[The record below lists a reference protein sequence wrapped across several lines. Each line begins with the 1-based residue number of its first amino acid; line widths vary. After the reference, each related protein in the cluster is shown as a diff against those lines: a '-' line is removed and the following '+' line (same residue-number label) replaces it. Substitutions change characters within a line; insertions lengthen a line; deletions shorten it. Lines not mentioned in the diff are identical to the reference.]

1 MTREEF
7 ESFVFEN
14 YSALCDRPWARHPDH
29 QVFRH
34 PENGKWF
41 ALAADIPKSALN
53 GGSDELV
60 GVVNLKIDPV
70 VSGSF
75 LTEAGIH
82 PAYHMNKDK
91 WITLELAV
99 VPDETI
105 KLLLEM
111 SFDATKEK
119 KRASR

>member
-1 MTREEF
+1 MTRDEF
-7 ESFVFEN
+7 ESCVLEN
-14 YSALCDRPWARHPDH
+14 YNASCDRPWARHPGY

-53 GGSDELV
+53 GGSDEL
-60 GVVNLKIDPV
+60 
-70 VSGSF
+70 
-75 LTEAGIH
+75 
-82 PAYHMNKDK
+82 
-91 WITLELAV
+91 AV
-99 VPDETI
+99 VPDETV

>member
-14 YSALCDRPWARHPDH
+14 YNALCDRPWARHPDH

-41 ALAADIPKSALN
+41 ALAA
-53 GGSDELV
+53 
-60 GVVNLKIDPV
+60 
-70 VSGSF
+70 
-75 LTEAGIH
+75 
-82 PAYHMNKDK
+82 
-91 WITLELAV
+91 
-99 VPDETI
+99 VPDDMI
-105 KLLLEM
+105 KLLVEM